1 MCNKPKEIVVI
12 GSITA
17 KNLGDKQL
25 MAIKKTDSVFVVLP
39 YPGRGITS
47 SAQQGASF
55 DIESTH
61 FTTYFNYRTAL
72 FIKGLDFIDKYYTTV
87 PYNNRNLLQNK
98 IS

>member
-1 MCNKPKEIVVI
+1 MYNKPEKTVVI
-12 GSITA
+12 GSRTA
-17 KNLGDKQL
+17 ENLVVKRL

-87 PYNNRNLLQNK
+87 TYNNRNLLQNK